1 LSYIVGKLASKNKES
16 MQTVNSLVEDLQL
29 LAYPEGGFYREM
41 YRSPIIVSADG
52 LEQKSAYTS
61 IYYLLSG
68 KDFSSWH
75 RIKSDETWYFHSGC
89 DVMIYSIDQNKVLQT
104 IQLGLDAKCLQA
116 TIPANTWFAA
126 KPIRQDSFCLV
137 SCAVAPGFEFA
148 DFEIGERN
156 SLLKEFGHSSSNIKA
171 IESLTRD

>member
-1 LSYIVGKLASKNKES
+1 

-29 LAYPEGGFYREM
+29 LPHPEGGFYREM
-41 YRSPIIVSADG
+41 YRSPTIVNADG

-61 IYYLLSG
+61 IYYLFSG
-68 KDFSSWH
+68 NDFSSWH

-89 DVMIYSIDQNKVLQT
+89 DVTIYFFDQNKALQT
-104 IQLGLDAKCLQA
+104 IQLGLDSKCLQA

-126 KPIRQDSFCLV
+126 KPVEENSFCLV

-148 DFEIGERN
+148 DFEIGKRN
-156 SLLKEFGHSSSNIKA
+156 SLLNEFGNSASNIKA
-171 IESLTRD
+171 IEALTRV